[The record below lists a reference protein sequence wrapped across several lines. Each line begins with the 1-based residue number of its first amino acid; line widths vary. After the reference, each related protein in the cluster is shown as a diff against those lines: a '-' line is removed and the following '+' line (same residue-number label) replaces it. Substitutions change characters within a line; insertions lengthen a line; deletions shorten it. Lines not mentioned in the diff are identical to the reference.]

1 MKHSRLIKAT
11 LIIGAVSILLGQAI
25 RGDSESERWGL
36 PESLMVKKNPVT
48 QSQDSIAAGQKIYS
62 QRCAACHGATGHGDG
77 PDAANL
83 GITPA
88 NLSDPRLRTQ
98 PDGALFGRIT
108 MGKRPMP
115 AYGLRLSATD
125 RWNLVNYVRTL
136 AKD

>member
-11 LIIGAVSILLGQAI
+11 LIVGAVGILLGEAI
-25 RGDSESERWGL
+25 RGDSASDRWGL
-36 PESLMVKKNPVT
+36 PESLMTKKNPVG
-48 QSQDSIAAGQKIYS
+48 QSQDSIGAGQKLYMK
-62 QRCAACHGATGHGDG
+62 RCAACHGATGQGDG

-88 NLSDPRLRTQ
+88 RLADPRLRSQ

-108 MGKRPMP
+108 MGKKPMP
-115 AYGLRLSATD
+115 AYGMRLSATD

-136 AKD
+136 AK